1 MFVSFFKHSRGGV
14 VCRAILGALLL
25 TVFGTIAPAQ
35 VTGRISGFVKDP
47 TGAPVPAASVSAR
60 MTEQQST
67 HAARTNS
74 EGFYD
79 LLALPPG
86 NYEITFEAPGFQRQ
100 VRSGV
105 ELTINQNL
113 RVDAGLEVGSVDTQ
127 VTVSGTA
134 PLVDTTSPVLSGLI
148 DDRRVVDLPI
158 NGRNIMSLAGIL
170 PGVVGV
176 AVSQNMDNARSGP
189 VMNVN
194 GGRSNMNLF
203 TFNGAYFNNPSR
215 NTGINFP
222 PPDAIEEVR
231 ILTHDFSAEY
241 GHNPGSQ
248 VMVASKAGA
257 NQIHGAAWE
266 FLRNDAFNARN
277 FFAPTVPAVHQHQF
291 GGDAGGP
298 IKKDR
303 LFVFGA
309 YQGLINHQQAQS
321 VQAFVPTAAQR
332 GGDFTSLKT
341 TLVNPTDPITGKPLL
356 DPTGA
361 PCVAGN
367 RIAAGCISPA
377 ATKLLGFVPQSLNG
391 TLVTLA
397 ASPVRGDL
405 GMGRVDWNQSDKHRI
420 FGSYFADR
428 NNRANPLAGS
438 GSVAGY
444 MSESYIES
452 TDSVAVNDVYTFSPT
467 LLNQGTFSW
476 SKINSS
482 QVEDLKVNPTDLGIN
497 IPQYQQ
503 GGSVLINVNGAFILG
518 SGISSAFFSQNW
530 QAKDTLS
537 WTRGKHQIK
546 FGYEWLHTQ
555 FEQIFIGPPN
565 FAFTGDATG
574 NATADFLL
582 GRFNTGTVNFG
593 IRDTNVHTDFHSV
606 FFQDEFKAHARLTLT
621 YGIRFEPFLPW
632 KEAKDRINSVR
643 PNQQST
649 VVPDAPVG
657 IVFPG
662 DKGITKGIDSPDLNN
677 FGPRLGLAWDVFGN
691 GRTSVRAGYGIF
703 FESINADSL
712 AQANAPYAGT
722 SSIFGGLLDNP
733 YGSLGLTPP
742 PTQTSAAFGCSKIA
756 AYPGYACPLFPLPIN
771 GGLFIGPGLRS
782 PYIQSF
788 NFSIQRQVT
797 SSVLVETTYAGK
809 IGAKL
814 EALRTFNPAAFVNS
828 PLTGQAPSTQNVN
841 ERVLYEPGI
850 LGAQNYLLGNDFRST
865 YHSWQTQ
872 VTKRMSRGFTVLG
885 SYTLAK
891 SIDSSSTNN
900 LGGTVSDPFDLH
912 TERGRSTWDRRNVFV
927 VSWLW
932 NTPLRFSNK
941 ALNSLAGG
949 WTLTGITTLQS
960 GVPLTFLM
968 GSDVALDGTGG
979 SQHAQL
985 APGATASN
993 ITVSHPDR
1001 NAFITQFFNTNEFVQ
1016 PRLVPRGVY
1025 GNAGR
1030 GLISGPASAN
1040 TDLAALKDFALRET
1054 WKLQFRGEFFNAL
1067 NQVNFGNPNQTVSSA
1082 AFGRIT
1088 SAASGRVI
1096 QLALKLIW

>member
-1 MFVSFFKHSRGGV
+1 
-14 VCRAILGALLL
+14 
-25 TVFGTIAPAQ
+25 
-35 VTGRISGFVKDP
+35 
-47 TGAPVPAASVSAR
+47 
-60 MTEQQST
+60 
-67 HAARTNS
+67 
-74 EGFYD
+74 
-79 LLALPPG
+79 
-86 NYEITFEAPGFQRQ
+86 
-100 VRSGV
+100 
-105 ELTINQNL
+105 
-113 RVDAGLEVGSVDTQ
+113 
-127 VTVSGTA
+127 
-134 PLVDTTSPVLSGLI
+134 
-148 DDRRVVDLPI
+148 
-158 NGRNIMSLAGIL
+158 
-170 PGVVGV
+170 
-176 AVSQNMDNARSGP
+176 
-189 VMNVN
+189 MNVN

-215 NTGINFP
+215 NTGVNFP
-222 PPDAIEEVR
+222 PPDAIDEVR

-248 VMVASKAGA
+248 VMVASKACA
-257 NQIHGAAWE
+257 NQLHGGAWE
-266 FLRNDAFNARN
+266 FLRNNAFNARN

-291 GGDAGGP
+291 GADAGGR

-303 LFVFGA
+303 LFFFGA

-321 VQAFVPTAAQR
+321 VQAFVPTDAQR
-332 GGDFTSLKT
+332 GGDFTSLRS
-341 TLVNPTDPITGKPLL
+341 TLVNPTDTITGKPLL
-356 DPTGA
+356 SPAGA

-367 RIAAGCISPA
+367 RIAPGCISPA
-377 ATKLLGFVPQSLNG
+377 ATKLLGFVPQSANG

-405 GMGRVDWNQSDKHRI
+405 GMGRIDWNQSDKHRI
-420 FGSYFADR
+420 FGTYYADR
-428 NNRANPLAGS
+428 NNRTNPLAGS

-452 TDSVAVNDVYTFSPT
+452 TDSVGLNDVYTFSPA
-467 LLNQGTFSW
+467 LLNQATFSW

-482 QVEDLKVNPTDLGIN
+482 QVEDRKVNPADLGIN
-497 IPQYQQ
+497 LPQYQQ

-518 SGISSAFFSQNW
+518 SGISSSFFSQNF

-537 WTRGKHQIK
+537 WTRGRHQLK
-546 FGYEWLHTQ
+546 FGYEWLHLQ
-555 FEQIFIGPPN
+555 FEQVFLGPPN

-574 NATADFLL
+574 NGTADFLL
-582 GRFNTGTVNFG
+582 GRFNSGGINFG
-593 IRDTNVHTDFHSV
+593 VRDTDVHTDFHSLFV
-606 FFQDEFKAHARLTLT
+606 QDEFKAHPRLTLT
-621 YGIRFEPFLPW
+621 MGLRYEPFLPW
-632 KEAKDRINSVR
+632 KEAKNRINTVR
-643 PNQQST
+643 PGQQST
-649 VVPDAPVG
+649 LVPDAPVG

-662 DKGITKGIDSPDLNN
+662 DKSITSGIDTPNWNN
-677 FGPRLGLAWDVFGN
+677 FGPRLGFAWDVFGN
-691 GRTSVRAGYGIF
+691 GRTSVRGGYGVF

-722 SSIFGGLLDNP
+722 SSIFGGQLDNP

-742 PTQTSAAFGCSKIA
+742 PTQTSAAFGCAKTA
-756 AYPGYACPLFPLPIN
+756 AFPGYNCPLFPLPIN

-788 NFSIQRQVT
+788 NFSLQRQLT
-797 SSVLVETTYAGK
+797 SSVLVESTYAGK
-809 IGAKL
+809 IGIKL

-828 PLTGQAPSTQNVN
+828 PITGAAPSTQNVN

-850 LGAQNYLLGNDFRST
+850 LGAQNYLLGNDFRSS

-872 VTKRMSRGFTVLG
+872 VTKRMSHGFTVLS

-900 LGGTVSDPFDLH
+900 LGGTVSNPFDLH
-912 TERGRSTWDRRNVFV
+912 TERGRSTWDRRHAFV
-927 VSWLW
+927 ASWLW

-968 GSDVALDGTGG
+968 GSDIALDGTGG
-979 SQHAQL
+979 SQRAQL
-985 APGATASN
+985 APGVKASD
-993 ITVSHPDR
+993 ITISHPDR
-1001 NAFITQFFNTNEFVQ
+1001 NAFITQFFNLNAFVQ
-1016 PRLVPRGVY
+1016 PRNVARGVY

-1030 GLISGPASAN
+1030 GLISGPATSN
-1040 TDLAALKDFALRET
+1040 TDLAALKDFALREA

-1088 SAASGRVI
+1088 SASSGRVI

>member
-1 MFVSFFKHSRGGV
+1 
-14 VCRAILGALLL
+14 
-25 TVFGTIAPAQ
+25 
-35 VTGRISGFVKDP
+35 
-47 TGAPVPAASVSAR
+47 
-60 MTEQQST
+60 
-67 HAARTNS
+67 
-74 EGFYD
+74 
-79 LLALPPG
+79 
-86 NYEITFEAPGFQRQ
+86 
-100 VRSGV
+100 
-105 ELTINQNL
+105 
-113 RVDAGLEVGSVDTQ
+113 
-127 VTVSGTA
+127 
-134 PLVDTTSPVLSGLI
+134 
-148 DDRRVVDLPI
+148 
-158 NGRNIMSLAGIL
+158 
-170 PGVVGV
+170 
-176 AVSQNMDNARSGP
+176 MDNARSGP
-189 VMNVN
+189 IMNVN

-222 PPDAIEEVR
+222 PPDAIDEVR

-257 NQIHGAAWE
+257 NSFHGGAWE
-266 FLRNDAFNARN
+266 FLRNNAFNARN

-291 GGDAGGP
+291 GADAGGK

-303 LFVFGA
+303 LFFFGA

-321 VQAFVPTAAQR
+321 VQAFVPTNAQR
-332 GGDFTSLKT
+332 GGDFTGLRT
-341 TLVNPTDPITGKPLL
+341 TLVNPTDPITGSPLL
-356 DPTGA
+356 SPSGA

-367 RIAAGCISPA
+367 RIAPGCISPA
-377 ATKLLGFVPQSLNG
+377 ATKLLGFVPSSASG

-405 GMGRVDWNQSDKHRI
+405 GMGRIDFNQSDKHRI
-420 FGSYFADR
+420 FGTYYADR
-428 NNRANPLAGS
+428 NNRTNPLAGS

-452 TDSVAVNDVYTFSPT
+452 TDSVGLNDVYTFSPT
-467 LLNQGTFSW
+467 LLNQATFSW

-482 QVEDLKVNPTDLGIN
+482 QVEDRTVNPSDLGIN

-503 GGSVLINVNGAFILG
+503 GGSVLVNVSGAFVLG
-518 SGISSAFFSQNW
+518 SGISSSFFSQNF

-537 WTRGKHQIK
+537 WTHGKHQVK
-546 FGYEWLHTQ
+546 FGYEWLHLQ
-555 FEQIFIGPPN
+555 FEQVFLGPPN
-565 FAFTGDATG
+565 FTFAGDATG

-582 GRFNTGTVNFG
+582 GRFNSGTINFG
-593 IRDTNVHTDFHSV
+593 VRDTDVHTDFHSL
-606 FFQDEFKAHARLTLT
+606 FIQDEFKAHPRLTLT
-621 YGIRFEPFLPW
+621 MGLRYEPFLPW
-632 KEAKDRINSVR
+632 KEAKNRINTVR

-649 VVPDAPVG
+649 LVPDAPVG

-662 DKGITKGIDSPDLNN
+662 DKGITPGIDTPDMNN
-677 FGPRLGLAWDVFGN
+677 FGPRLGFAWDVFGN
-691 GRTSVRAGYGIF
+691 GRTSIRGGYGIF

-722 SSIFGGLLDNP
+722 SSIFSGQLDNP
-733 YGSLGLTPP
+733 YGSLRLTPP
-742 PTQTSAAFGCSKIA
+742 PTQTSAAFGCAKIA
-756 AYPGYACPLFPLPIN
+756 AYPGYTCPLFPLPIN

-788 NFSIQRQVT
+788 NFSLQRQLT
-797 SSVLVETTYAGK
+797 SSVLVESTYAGK
-809 IGAKL
+809 IGVKL
-814 EALRTFNPAAFVNS
+814 EALRTFNPAPFVYS
-828 PLTGQAPSTQNVN
+828 PITGAAPSAQNVN

-872 VTKRMSRGFTVLG
+872 VTKRMSHGFTVLS

-900 LGGTVSDPFDLH
+900 LGGTVSNPFDLS
-912 TERGRSTWDRRNVFV
+912 TERGRSSWDRRHAFV
-927 VSWLW
+927 ASWLW

-960 GVPLTFLM
+960 GTALTFLM
-968 GSDVALDGTGG
+968 GSDIALDGTGG
-979 SQHAQL
+979 SQRAQL
-985 APGATASN
+985 APGVTKSD
-993 ITVSHPDR
+993 ISISHPDR
-1001 NAFITQFFNTNEFVQ
+1001 NAFISQFFNVNAFVQ
-1016 PRLVPRGVY
+1016 PRNVPRGVY
-1025 GNAGR
+1025 GNGGR
-1030 GLISGPASAN
+1030 GLISGPATAN

-1054 WKLQFRGEFFNAL
+1054 WKLQVRGEFFNAL

-1082 AFGRIT
+1082 AFGKIT

-1096 QLALKLIW
+1096 QLALKFIW